1 MDISRRDF
9 FYLAVALGLSASS
22 GEGVLTA
29 KESDA
34 GITYDTLMDEGFTPT
49 GDVTLLHMCDWHAH
63 LKPLFWREPSTLLSA
78 RGLSGLPGFLCGNA
92 FRKYYGISEGS
103 IDAYFDTYF
112 DFERLAHRFGR
123 MGGFAY
129 IKTVI
134 DRIREERGADK
145 CLLLDSG
152 DTWQGTAIGLKTG
165 GEAIVK
171 AQNMMG
177 VDVMVGHWEFT
188 YGKEQVLKLAGSKE
202 TGGMLNA
209 DFVSQN
215 ISDERSN
222 ELIYRPYV
230 VRKVGGAKIGVL
242 GQSFPYTKA
251 TNPRNVDGWA
261 FGLRL
266 DEMQRQVN
274 ELKSQC
280 DVVVLLSHDGFSLDQ
295 EVARRVKG
303 IDILLSGHT
312 HDPAPRP
319 LRIGETLIVI
329 SGSHGKY
336 VSRLDLDIKSGKL
349 RGYSY
354 KLIPIA
360 TNLIPAHAEAQK
372 FVEEVYAPYEKE
384 LSAPIG
390 RTESLLYKRDT
401 FYSTFDN
408 LIGEAVQQAMD
419 CDIVL
424 TPGYRW
430 GTTLLPGEVIRAD
443 DVYDV
448 TAITYPEVYTFEMKG
463 EQFHK
468 LLENFANN
476 VFNPDPIYQ
485 QGGDMARLFGM
496 TYEIEIGADL
506 GKRIRN
512 IVVGGKPLDPSRDYL
527 ISSWG
532 SSAHKSGINPREGKI
547 KPVYEVVIEYIKRQ
561 RVVKAPPESNVTILD
576 FKNNTCPEHSGL
588 REMRSTRRA

>member
-9 FYLAVALGLSASS
+9 LYLAAALGLVASS
-22 GEGVLTA
+22 GKRALAAT
-29 KESDA
+29 ESVSE
-34 GITYDTLMDEGFTPT
+34 ITCDTLMSGGFKPA
-49 GDVTLLHMCDWHAH
+49 GDVTLIHMCDWHAH
-63 LKPLFWREPSTLLSA
+63 LNPLFWREPSTLLSA
-78 RGLSGLPGFLCGNA
+78 HGLVGLPGFLCGDA
-92 FRKYYGISEGS
+92 FKKYYGIREGS
-103 IDAYFDTYF
+103 IEAYFDTYF

-129 IKTVI
+129 VKTVV
-134 DRIREERGADK
+134 DLIRKERGADK

-188 YGKEQVLKLAGSKE
+188 YGREQVLKLAGSKE
-202 TGGMLNA
+202 QRGMLDA

-230 VRKVGGAKIGVL
+230 VRKVGGAKIGLL

-251 TNPRNVDGWA
+251 TNPRNVEGWN

-266 DEMQRQVN
+266 DTLQKYVN
-274 ELKSQC
+274 ELKSLC

-303 IDILLSGHT
+303 IDIILSGHT
-312 HDPAPRP
+312 HDPAPQP
-319 LRIGETLIVI
+319 LKVGGTLIVI

-336 VSRLDLDIKSGKL
+336 VSRLDLDIKGGQL
-349 RGYSY
+349 RGHSY

-360 TNLIPAHAEAQK
+360 SNIIPAHAEAQK
-372 FVEEVYAPYEKE
+372 FVREAYAPYDRE
-384 LSAPIG
+384 LFTPIG
-390 RTESLLYKRDT
+390 KTESLLYKRDT

-419 CDIVL
+419 CDIVF

-430 GTTLLPGEVIRAD
+430 GTTLLTGDAIRAD

-463 EQFHK
+463 EGFHQ
-468 LLENFANN
+468 LLENHADN

-485 QGGDMARLFGM
+485 QGGDMARLYGM
-496 TYEIEIGADL
+496 TYDIEIGAGK

-512 IVVGGKPLDPSRDYL
+512 IKVGGKPLDPLKDYL

-532 SSAHKSGINPREGKI
+532 SSVHKSGKNLREGRI
-547 KPVYEVVIEYIKRQ
+547 KPVYEVVIEYIKQQ
-561 RVVKAPPESNVTILD
+561 RVVKAPPESNVTVLD
-576 FKNNTCPEHSGL
+576 FRNNTCPERGAL
-588 REMRSTRRA
+588 L